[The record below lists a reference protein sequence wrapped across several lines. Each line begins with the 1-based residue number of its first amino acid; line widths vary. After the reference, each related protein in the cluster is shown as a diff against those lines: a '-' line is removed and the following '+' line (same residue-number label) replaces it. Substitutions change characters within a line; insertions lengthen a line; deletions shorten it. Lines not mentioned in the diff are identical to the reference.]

1 MYSSRNT
8 TRNTY
13 AACCHSLSSCT
24 SKSPIS
30 SCKAYFPTSK
40 TPYYHAHRCL
50 SWGKRES
57 KIPLMANLAAKFT
70 RVRDNAHCNCVTK
83 ITHSWNAVHSFRFFC
98 MIIEIKHLLSCK
110 AILLSSVI
118 VAKERVPN
126 PLIRREAGI
135 PRWKLKMATCLT
147 IKVIDSRFK
156 TKRSL
161 STI

>member
-1 MYSSRNT
+1 
-8 TRNTY
+8 
-13 AACCHSLSSCT
+13 
-24 SKSPIS
+24 
-30 SCKAYFPTSK
+30 
-40 TPYYHAHRCL
+40 
-50 SWGKRES
+50 
-57 KIPLMANLAAKFT
+57 
-70 RVRDNAHCNCVTK
+70 
-83 ITHSWNAVHSFRFFC
+83 

>member
-30 SCKAYFPTSK
+30 SCKAYFPIGLNCRIPCHLFACHWIRIASIVLCFVLQRTLTNETMVVQSGGVFSSCS
-40 TPYYHAHRCL
+40 HCCF

-57 KIPLMANLAAKFT
+57 RIPLMANLAAKFT

-110 AILLSSVI
+110 PSCFQV
-118 VAKERVPN
+118 
-126 PLIRREAGI
+126 
-135 PRWKLKMATCLT
+135 
-147 IKVIDSRFK
+147 
-156 TKRSL
+156 
-161 STI
+161 